1 MIWIYFTVFI
11 LTLLTIDLGVLH
23 KKGQELNHRKAAIE
37 TIFWVSIALLF
48 SLVVFWLYKSGHVDN
63 PKNLRPGD
71 AVVKYVTGYL
81 IELSLSVDNLFVIA
95 FIFTSFKIPT
105 KYQHWVLF
113 WGILGAI
120 VFRASLIG
128 VGVILI
134 NKISW
139 MTYVFGLFLLFTA
152 FRMLSHSDE
161 EEGDQSQMSQR
172 IRRWLKVS
180 PNLNGSKFWI
190 RENGKKLAT
199 PLLAALVMI
208 EITDVMFALDSIP
221 AILAV
226 TTDPFIVYSSNMF
239 AILGLRSL
247 YFFLAHMLRKFHYLK
262 YSVFAILVFV
272 SIKLLASHHFEFP
285 EWFSLTFIG
294 VSLIM
299 GIIVSLQKRKQ
310 KVLKW
315 KEAKKAERKIRSTR
329 KKFDSPE
336 A

>member
-1 MIWIYFTVFI
+1 MIWIYFTLLI
-11 LTLLTIDLGVLH
+11 LTLLAIDLGVLH

-37 TIFWVSIALLF
+37 TTFWVSIALLF
-48 SLVVFWLYKSGHVDN
+48 SLAVLWLYKSGYVDN
-63 PKNLRPGD
+63 SKNLRPSD
-71 AVVKYVTGYL
+71 ALVKYITGYL

-105 KYQHWVLF
+105 KFQHWVLF

-152 FRMLSHSDE
+152 FRMLSHSDDDE
-161 EEGDQSQMSQR
+161 DEGQSKMSNR

-180 PNLNGSKFWI
+180 KNLNGNKFWT

-272 SIKLLASHHFEFP
+272 SIKLLASHHMEFP

-310 KVLKW
+310 KVARW
-315 KEAKKAERKIRSTR
+315 REAKKAERRKRSTR
-329 KKFDSPE
+329 E
-336 A
+336 

>member
-1 MIWIYFTVFI
+1 MIWIYFTLLI
-11 LTLLTIDLGVLH
+11 LTLLAIDLGVLH

-37 TIFWVSIALLF
+37 TTFWVSIALLF
-48 SLVVFWLYKSGHVDN
+48 SLAVLWLYKSGYVDN
-63 PKNLRPGD
+63 PKNLRPSD
-71 AVVKYVTGYL
+71 ALVKYITGYL

-105 KYQHWVLF
+105 KFQHWVLF

-152 FRMLSHSDE
+152 FRMLSHSDDDE
-161 EEGDQSQMSQR
+161 DEGQSKMSNR

-180 PNLNGSKFWI
+180 KNLNGNKFWT

-272 SIKLLASHHFEFP
+272 SIKLLASHHMEFP

-310 KVLKW
+310 KVARW
-315 KEAKKAERKIRSTR
+315 REAKKAERRKRSTR
-329 KKFDSPE
+329 E
-336 A
+336 

>member
-1 MIWIYFTVFI
+1 MIWIYFTLLI
-11 LTLLTIDLGVLH
+11 LTLLAIDLGVLH
-23 KKGQELNHRKAAIE
+23 KKGQELNHRKASIE
-37 TIFWVSIALLF
+37 TTFWVSIALLF
-48 SLVVFWLYKSGHVDN
+48 SLAVLWLYKSGYVDN
-63 PKNLRPGD
+63 PKNLRPSD
-71 AVVKYVTGYL
+71 ALVKYITGYL

-105 KYQHWVLF
+105 KFQHWVLF

-152 FRMLSHSDE
+152 FRMLSHADDDE
-161 EEGDQSQMSQR
+161 EEGQSKMSSR
-172 IRRWLKVS
+172 VRRWLKVS
-180 PNLNGSKFWI
+180 KNLNGNKFWI

-272 SIKLLASHHFEFP
+272 SIKLLASHHMEFP

-310 KVLKW
+310 KVARW
-315 KEAKKAERKIRSTR
+315 REAKKAERRKRSTR
-329 KKFDSPE
+329 E
-336 A
+336 

>member
-1 MIWIYFTVFI
+1 MIWIYFTILI
-11 LTLLTIDLGVLH
+11 LTLLGIDLGVLH
-23 KKGQELNHRKAAIE
+23 KKGQELNHKKAAIE
-37 TIFWVSIALLF
+37 TIFWVSIAFLF
-48 SLVVFWLYKSGHVDN
+48 SLVVFWIYKEGLTDN
-63 PKNLRPGD
+63 PRNLRPGD
-71 AVVKYVTGYL
+71 ALVKYITGYL

-134 NKISW
+134 NKVSW

-152 FRMLSHSDE
+152 FRMLSHADDE
-161 EEGDQSQMSQR
+161 EEDQSKMSNR

-180 PNLNGSKFWI
+180 NNLNGNKFWT
-190 RENGKKLAT
+190 RENGQRLAT
-199 PLLAALVMI
+199 PLFAALVMI
-208 EITDVMFALDSIP
+208 EITDIMFALDSIP

-262 YSVFAILVFV
+262 YSVFGILVFV
-272 SIKLLASHHFEFP
+272 ALKLLAAHHIEFP

-294 VSLIM
+294 VSLVM
-299 GIIVSLQKRKQ
+299 GIVVSLQKRRQ
-310 KVLKW
+310 KVARWRRSK
-315 KEAKKAERKIRSTR
+315 KEEKLE
-329 KKFDSPE
+329 
-336 A
+336 

>member
-1 MIWIYFTVFI
+1 MIWIYFTI
-11 LTLLTIDLGVLH
+11 LILLLLAIDLVVLH

-37 TIFWVSIALLF
+37 TVFWVTVAFTF
-48 SLVVFWLYKSGHVDN
+48 SLVVFWIYKEGLTDN
-63 PKNLRPGD
+63 PRNLKPGD
-71 AVVKYVTGYL
+71 ALVKYLTGYL

-95 FIFTSFKIPT
+95 FIFASFKIPA
-105 KYQHWVLF
+105 KFQHWVLF

-152 FRMLSHSDE
+152 FRMLSHADDE
-161 EEGDQSQMSQR
+161 EEDQQQMSNR
-172 IRRWLKVS
+172 LLRWLKVS
-180 PNLNGSKFWI
+180 KTLNGNKFWT
-190 RENGKKLAT
+190 RENGKRLAT
-199 PLLAALVMI
+199 PLFAALIMI
-208 EITDVMFALDSIP
+208 EVTDVMFALDSIP

-272 SIKLLASHHFEFP
+272 AIKLLASHTVEFP
-285 EWFSLTFIG
+285 EWFSLTLIG

-299 GIIVSLQKRKQ
+299 GVVVSLQKRKQ
-310 KVLKW
+310 KVKRW
-315 KEAKKAERKIRSTR
+315 KKAKQVERQQST
-329 KKFDSPE
+329 E
-336 A
+336 

>member
-1 MIWIYFTVFI
+1 MIWIYFTI
-11 LTLLTIDLGVLH
+11 LILSLLAIDLGVLH

-37 TIFWVSIALLF
+37 TIFWVSIAFLF
-48 SLVVFWLYKSGHVDN
+48 SLVIFWLYKEGHIDN
-63 PKNLRPGD
+63 PRQLRPGD
-71 AVVKYVTGYL
+71 ALVKYITGYL

-95 FIFTSFKIPT
+95 FIFASFKIPT

-120 VFRASLIG
+120 IFRASLIG

-139 MTYVFGLFLLFTA
+139 MTYIFGLFLLFTA
-152 FRMLSHSDE
+152 FRMLSHADDE
-161 EEGDQSQMSQR
+161 EEDQSKMSDR
-172 IRRWLKVS
+172 IRKWLKVS
-180 PNLNGSKFWI
+180 KNLNGEKFWT
-190 RENGKKLAT
+190 RENGKRLAT
-199 PLLAALVMI
+199 PLLAALMMI

-272 SIKLLASHHFEFP
+272 AIKLLASHHMEFP

-294 VSLIM
+294 VSLVM
-299 GIIVSLQKRKQ
+299 GVVVSLQKRRQ
-310 KVLKW
+310 KVARWRK
-315 KEAKKAERKIRSTR
+315 AKKAERISN
-329 KKFDSPE
+329 D
-336 A
+336 